1 MGYGVANQVSL
12 GTTSSGVQTRLLILY
27 AAPVPYSF
35 DVFPGFSDAIDEDY
49 QNRVIVVVH
58 GWHYTVAQ
66 SVFVST
72 FDVRSVGRVSL
83 LL

>member
-1 MGYGVANQVSL
+1 MVLTTPVGYGVANQVSL
-12 GTTSSGVQTRLLILY
+12 GTNSSGVQTRLRILY

-35 DVFPGFSDAIDEDY
+35 DVFPGFSDAVDEDY

-58 GWHYTVAQ
+58 GWHL
-66 SVFVST
+66 ST